1 MTFTPFKLAGFAVCG
16 LFANAEIPRPLELNE
31 GVVADLV
38 IGPRPEL
45 VVVLLVV
52 EEDAANFACLCTNES
67 RCVLGELSP
76 EAGTEVLLFE
86 GAPVELHVVLL
97 DTFLDI
103 VVVAAGVLPIE
114 TGGTTLSIEVVDPR
128 DKLVDDSIPPAE
140 LEVEELMLLFID

>member
-1 MTFTPFKLAGFAVCG
+1 M
-16 LFANAEIPRPLELNE
+16 
-31 GVVADLV
+31 VADLV

-45 VVVLLVV
+45 VVVVLVV
-52 EEDAANFACLCTNES
+52 EEDTANFACLCTNES

-86 GAPVELHVVLL
+86 GPAVGLQVVLP

-103 VVVAAGVLPIE
+103 VVVAASVLPIE

-128 DKLVDDSIPPAE
+128 DRFVDESIPPAE
-140 LEVEELMLLFID
+140 LEVEELILLFID

>member
-1 MTFTPFKLAGFAVCG
+1 M
-16 LFANAEIPRPLELNE
+16 PRPLELNE

-45 VVVLLVV
+45 VVVVLVV
-52 EEDAANFACLCTNES
+52 EEDTANFACLCTNES

-86 GAPVELHVVLL
+86 GAAVGLQVVLP

-103 VVVAAGVLPIE
+103 VVVAASVLPIE

-128 DKLVDDSIPPAE
+128 DRFVDESIPPAE
-140 LEVEELMLLFID
+140 LEVEELILLFID

>member
-1 MTFTPFKLAGFAVCG
+1 M
-16 LFANAEIPRPLELNE
+16 
-31 GVVADLV
+31 VADLV

-45 VVVLLVV
+45 VVVVLVV

-86 GAPVELHVVLL
+86 GAPVGLQVVLPL
-97 DTFLDI
+97 PDTFLDI

-114 TGGTTLSIEVVDPR
+114 TDGTNLSIEVVDPR
-128 DKLVDDSIPPAE
+128 DKFVDESIPPAE
-140 LEVEELMLLFID
+140 LEVEELILLFID

>member
-1 MTFTPFKLAGFAVCG
+1 M
-16 LFANAEIPRPLELNE
+16 PRPLELNE

-45 VVVLLVV
+45 VVVVLVV

-86 GAPVELHVVLL
+86 GAPVGLQVVLPL
-97 DTFLDI
+97 PDTFLDI
-103 VVVAAGVLPIE
+103 VIVAAGVLPIE
-114 TGGTTLSIEVVDPR
+114 TDGTNLSIEVVDPR
-128 DKLVDDSIPPAE
+128 DKFVDESIPPAE
-140 LEVEELMLLFID
+140 LEVEELILLFID